1 MTECAAL
8 PDWTLERL
16 CCPCAHHAALDWSE
30 GVRCSVPGCI
40 GAEGFPVA
48 AGQPVLIDFPNSII
62 DRTRFEQAEGKSPVR
77 RTGRGLRYWVRRIAY
92 GENPVAGIYAE
103 RLLKLLGKTPDPVIL
118 VVGGGSRGV
127 GSDRLYTAPGV
138 RLVVFDIYASSE
150 TRFVADSHGIPLKDA
165 SVDAVWVQAVL
176 EHVLDP
182 WKVADEIHR
191 VLKQDGLVYAETPF
205 MQHVHEGAYDFTRFT
220 ENGHRWLF
228 RRFDRIAS
236 GAVSGPGSVLIWA
249 IRAVMTGVTRSGK
262 LGELLTLPFFWLRW
276 TDWLIGKSYASD
288 GASGVFFLGR
298 RSEVTIEPRDVV
310 SAYRGVRSQG
320 ANP

>member
-1 MTECAAL
+1 MVVMTDCATL
-8 PDWTLERL
+8 PDWIAERL
-16 CCPCAHHAALDWSE
+16 CCPCAHHAALDWSNS
-30 GVRCSVPGCI
+30 VRCSVPGCI
-40 GAEGFPVA
+40 GAAGFPIV

-62 DRTRFEQAEGKSPVR
+62 DRARFEEADGKSPIR

-92 GENPVAGIYAE
+92 GENPVAPAYAE
-103 RLLKLLGKTPDPVIL
+103 RLLKLLGKVPEPVIL
-118 VVGGGSRGV
+118 VIGGGSRGV

-138 RLVVFDIYASSE
+138 RLIVFDIYASPE
-150 TRFVADSHGIPLKDA
+150 TRFVADSHGIPIKDG
-165 SVDAVWVQAVL
+165 SIDAVWIQAVL

-191 VLKQDGLVYAETPF
+191 VLKPDGLVYAETPF

-236 GAVSGPGSVLIWA
+236 GAVNGPGSVLIWA
-249 IRAVMTGVTRSGK
+249 IRSVMTGITRNRK

-276 TDWLIGKSYASD
+276 SDWLIGRSHASD

-310 SAYRGVRSQG
+310 SAYRGVRT
-320 ANP
+320 

>member
-1 MTECAAL
+1 MTGPITL
-8 PDWTLERL
+8 PDWIKTRL
-16 CCPCAHHAALDWSE
+16 CCPCAHHAALDWSD
-30 GVRCSVPGCI
+30 GVRCSVPGCA
-40 GAEGFPVA
+40 GAQGFPVA

-62 DRTRFEQAEGKSPVR
+62 DRTRFEEAAGKSPIR

-92 GENPVAGIYAE
+92 GENPVARVYAE
-103 RLLKLLGKTPDPVIL
+103 RLLKLLGKVRKPIVL

-138 RLVVFDIYASSE
+138 RLIVFDIYASPE
-150 TRFVADSHGIPLKDA
+150 TSFVSDSHGMPLKDA
-165 SVDAVWVQAVL
+165 SVDAVWIQAVL

-191 VLKQDGLVYAETPF
+191 VLKPNGLVYAETPF

-236 GAVSGPGSVLIWA
+236 GAVNGPGSVLIWA
-249 IRAVMTGVTRSGK
+249 IRSVMTGITRSRK

-276 TDWLIGKSYASD
+276 SDWLIGKSHASD

-310 SAYRGVRSQG
+310 SAYRGVKT
-320 ANP
+320 